1 LKKEKTVLLVMEL
14 LVVITLP
21 IALSNCENQSQTM
34 PEISIQPPLFN
45 ITGISEPFNISV
57 NIQKISTSQKIVGV
71 QFRVQYNDT
80 LLEVLGV
87 NEGTF
92 LSSFPN
98 RPEPPYTYFIQR
110 VDINDPLYGT
120 NIVVGILLLP
130 NDTGQWTNFPEGG
143 GTLATI
149 TFKAKYRPV
158 EPSPPIQ
165 CELKLM
171 DTMIID
177 EDLNEIEHS
186 VKSGTCQIEPLPIPE
201 IRISSYTATMLGEI
215 FNVTVDIDNVDKD
228 WRLVGVQFRVQYN
241 DTLLEVLGVNE
252 GTFLSSFPNRPE
264 PPYTYFIQRVDIND
278 PLYGTNIVVGILL
291 LPNDTGQWTNFPEG
305 GGTLATITFK
315 AINQPPGNQEPITSI
330 LKLNDTMLINE
341 TLGEIPHKTIDGI
354 YQVQPLTFT
363 YEPTKPSAGEVVI
376 FKVNEPETHATL
388 QYTWNFGDGTIENT
402 TEPIISHVY
411 ATPGKFNV
419 SLTCTMDGATTSA
432 LKVIDVGFY
441 MPLDVKV
448 DVGSIHFNGEI
459 AQFYILVTQFGKPVD
474 VTGLSAI
481 LYYDGTPCMDL
492 STKIQKV
499 DRGLYIAS
507 FTIPGDFKPGTY
519 TLLVTAEYYQVKGAS
534 IKSFLVSSTLSGFIS
549 DIRGQIATIT
559 SGLNV
564 LELNLTTI
572 NAKLAS
578 LNGEV
583 ATISTTLG
591 NLTTTTRNINL
602 TVTEINGDVATIST
616 TLGTLHG
623 KVLAIEGNVTK
634 IATIQTDLGI
644 VKADV
649 SDILKT
655 TSSVSEKQG
664 TLISLVTAAIIL
676 ALLAAAASLS
686 ILLKIRKT

>member
-1 LKKEKTVLLVMEL
+1 MKMEVA
-14 LVVITLP
+14 LVVGLLL
-21 IALSNCENQSQTM
+21 IACMPLTAFSCGEIQSQLTPQM
-34 PEISIQPPLFN
+34 YIQPSKINATKLGEIFN
-45 ITGISEPFNISV
+45 VSV
-57 NIQKISTSQKIVGV
+57 NIQNVYASERLIGF
-71 QFRVQYNDT
+71 QFRIQYNKT
-80 LLEVLGV
+80 LLKAIEAY
-87 NEGTF
+87 EGPF
-92 LSSFPN
+92 LSQFPN
-98 RPEPPYTYFIQR
+98 RPEPPYTYFIKYIE
-110 VDINDPLYGT
+110 DDPFYGP
-120 NIVVGILLLP
+120 NVLIGIILLP
-130 NDTGQWTNFPEGG
+130 DDTGHWTNFPNGS
-143 GTLATI
+143 GTLATV
-149 TFKAKYRPV
+149 TFQTIYRPV
-158 EPSPPIQ
+158 EPSPPLT
-165 CELKLM
+165 CGLNLT

-177 EDLNEIEHS
+177 DSINEISHRTES
-186 VKSGTCQIEPLPIPE
+186 AIYSIQPLRPPKITV
-201 IRISSYTATMLGEI
+201 SNYTATLLGEI
-215 FNVTVDIDNVDKD
+215 FNVSINVRDLDSD
-228 WRLVGVQFRVQYN
+228 WRVVIVQFRLQYN
-241 DTLLEVLGVNE
+241 PMLLDAIEAYE
-252 GTFLSSFPNRPE
+252 GPFLSQFPNRPE
-264 PPYTYFIQRVDIND
+264 PPYTYFIKYIEDD
-278 PLYGTNIVVGILL
+278 PFYGPNVLIGIILL
-291 LPNDTGQWTNFPEG
+291 PDDTGHWTNFPNG
-305 GGTLATITFK
+305 SGTLATVTFK
-315 AINQPPGNQEPITSI
+315 AKTQPSGGQKPVIQC
-330 LKLNDTMLINE
+330 LKLNDTMLIND
-341 TLGEIPHKTIDGI
+341 TIGEVPYTTTFGI
-354 YQVQPLTFT
+354 YQINPLTFT
-363 YEPTKPSAGEVVI
+363 FEPVKPSAGEVVI
-376 FKVNEPETHATL
+376 FKVNEPETHATI

-419 SLTCTMDGATTSA
+419 SLTCTMDGAITSA
-432 LKVIDVGFY
+432 WKIIDVGFY

-519 TLLVTAEYYQVKGAS
+519 TLLVAAEYYQVKGAS

-549 DIRGQIATIT
+549 GITGQIATIT

-564 LELNLTTI
+564 LKLNLTTI

-578 LNGEV
+578 LDGEV

-676 ALLAAAASLS
+676 ALLAAAASLF